1 MLLRLVICK
10 FELATREFEL
20 VTSGFELVT
29 REAELVTHK
38 SVLVIGIHELV
49 TRLLL
54 FNLSYCIYSV
64 MHKSTLLSYFIESL

>member
-29 REAELVTHK
+29 QAELVTHK